1 MFWHGLPEA
10 FMWTSVMDK
19 MSLESHLTKSPRMEV
34 RSLQLSDPPSLCSEM
49 LGVAEEAFKSGNFE
63 LAAEIYGSQLD
74 ELPQPDRTLYLKKG
88 DALALAGRVA
98 DALASY
104 TRAAILRQLCPEELG
119 ILVESIA
126 QNIREKELKLPC
138 AKLKRDHV
146 HPNEQTQGT
155 ETRCP
160 KGIPQNP
167 EQPRASD
174 LFSCPLC
181 GLLLLDPFTL
191 TCGHSFCKRCFYDRK
206 SSECSSCNNRM
217 KSKAEGHEAPCTDL
231 KVNVVLG
238 NLLEKWFSMETKVR
252 RLSVEGDAL
261 WENNDLIGA
270 LEKFNTALELAP
282 RDSHL
287 TVQRAQLY
295 STMKNFKQA
304 LNDADTV
311 CRKQP
316 LWPKG
321 HYVKA
326 QALSGLGST
335 EESLKEFLYCV
346 ALNPEWRSV
355 KVEAQKLMCEMLFP
369 AFENVQ
375 ASFTAR
381 APAPY
386 NRLKP
391 VSLNGPN
398 SSLSVDEVSLP
409 GGSKDTAFRLTKATF
424 PKSDLFQMKKALDCP
439 NICDLSDDKAT
450 KTLGSVL
457 SCLPG
462 VGVKRKRAS
471 TSEDVHSIEL
481 PAKAFRNDAE
491 SQWEEPTSQIAV
503 RDIPKDLVDSSDFEC
518 SLCMRLFYEPVATP
532 CGHTFCLKCL
542 ERCLDH
548 NPHCPLCKE
557 NLSQY
562 LASRAYKKTFLTEEI
577 IIRYLP
583 EELSERKKL
592 YDEEIKEL
600 SNLNKDVP
608 IFVCTMAFPT
618 IPCPLH
624 VFEPRYRLMIR
635 RSMETGTK
643 QFGMCIA
650 DELKGFADYGCM
662 LQVRD
667 VKFFPDGRSVVD
679 TIGLRR
685 FKVLSHGQRDGYNTA
700 NIEYLEDKKVEGQ
713 EYEDLLLLH
722 NSVYDQALA
731 WFSSL
736 KDNLRAQILNH
747 FGSMP
752 NKDPDPQSNS
762 SGPAWCWWM
771 LAVLP
776 LENKAQLTILAMTS
790 LKDRLQAIRRVL
802 LFVTR
807 KRPR

>member
-1 MFWHGLPEA
+1 
-10 FMWTSVMDK
+10 
-19 MSLESHLTKSPRMEV
+19 MEV
-34 RSLQLSDPPSLCSEM
+34 RSLALSDPFSLDPPGLCSEM
-49 LGVAEEAFKSGNFE
+49 LGVAEEAFKAGNFE

-74 ELPQPDRTLYLKKG
+74 ELPQPDRSLCLKKG

-104 TRAAILRQLCPEELG
+104 TRAAMLRQLCPEELG

-138 AKLKRDHV
+138 AKMKSDPI
-146 HPNEQTQGT
+146 HPNEAHRAS
-155 ETRCP
+155 ETRTKSP
-160 KGIPQNP
+160 TPGPSLV
-167 EQPRASD
+167 SD

-181 GLLLLDPFTL
+181 GLLLLDPVTL
-191 TCGHSFCKRCFYDRK
+191 NCGHSFCKRCRK
-206 SSECSSCNNRM
+206 STECSCCNHRI
-217 KSKAEGHEAPCTDL
+217 KGKAEGYEAPCLDL

-238 NLLEKWFSMETKVR
+238 NLIEKWFGAETKVR
-252 RLSVEGDAL
+252 RLSVEGDIL

-282 RDSHL
+282 RDLLL

-295 STMKNFKQA
+295 SAMKNFKRA

-316 LWPKG
+316 LCSKG
-321 HYVKA
+321 RYVKA
-326 QALSGLGST
+326 QALSGLGRM
-335 EESLKEFLYCV
+335 EESLKEFLHCV
-346 ALNPEWRSV
+346 ALNPEWSSV
-355 KVEAQKLMCEMLFP
+355 KAEAQKLICEMLFP
-369 AFENVQ
+369 DFENVQ
-375 ASFTAR
+375 ASFTVR
-381 APAPY
+381 AQAPY
-386 NRLKP
+386 TRLKP
-391 VSLNGPN
+391 ISLNGPN
-398 SSLSVDEVSLP
+398 SSPSVDDVCLP
-409 GGSKDTAFRLTKATF
+409 GGSKDPVFRLTKA
-424 PKSDLFQMKKALDCP
+424 SFQMKNVLDCP
-439 NICDLSDDKAT
+439 DICDLSDDKT
-450 KTLGSVL
+450 TETLGSVL

-462 VGVKRKRAS
+462 VGIKRKRAS
-471 TSEDVHSIEL
+471 ASEDVHSIEL
-481 PAKAFRNDAE
+481 PAKAIRHDAE
-491 SQWEEPTSQIAV
+491 SPWKEPTSHSAGGE
-503 RDIPKDLVDSSDFEC
+503 IPKELVDASDFEC

-562 LASRAYKKTFLTEEI
+562 LASRAYNKTLLTEEL

-583 EELSERKKL
+583 EELNERKKL

-643 QFGMCIA
+643 QFGMCIS

-679 TIGLRR
+679 TIGLSR

-713 EYEDLLLLH
+713 EYEELLLLH

-752 NKDPDPQSNS
+752 NKDPDPQLNS

>member
-1 MFWHGLPEA
+1 
-10 FMWTSVMDK
+10 
-19 MSLESHLTKSPRMEV
+19 MEV
-34 RSLQLSDPPSLCSEM
+34 RALQPPEPFSLDPPGLCSEM
-49 LGVAEEAFKSGNFE
+49 LGVAEEAFKAGNFD

-74 ELPQPDRTLYLKKG
+74 ELPQPERSLYLKKG

-104 TRAAILRQLCPEELG
+104 TRAAMLRQLCPQELG

-126 QNIREKELKLPC
+126 HTIREKELKLPC
-138 AKLKRDHV
+138 AKMKSDAIPTKKEGKEPHC
-146 HPNEQTQGT
+146 
-155 ETRCP
+155 TRSTP
-160 KGIPQNP
+160 P
-167 EQPRASD
+167 EQPLGSD
-174 LFSCPLC
+174 LFSCPMC
-181 GLLLLDPFTL
+181 RLLLLDPVTL
-191 TCGHSFCKRCFYDRK
+191 TCGHCFCKKCLCDRE
-206 SSECSSCNNRM
+206 STECSCCSNRI
-217 KSKAEGHEAPCTDL
+217 KGKAEGHEAPGMDL

-238 NLLEKWFSMETKVR
+238 NLMEKWFGAETKVR
-252 RLSVEGDAL
+252 RLSAEGDAL
-261 WENNDLIGA
+261 WQNKDLVGA
-270 LEKFNTALELAP
+270 LEKYNAALELAP
-282 RDSHL
+282 RDPLL
-287 TVQRAQLY
+287 TMQRAQLY
-295 STMKNFKQA
+295 SAMKNFKQS
-304 LNDADTV
+304 LSDADTI

-316 LWPKG
+316 LWAKG
-321 HYVKA
+321 HCVKA
-326 QALSGLGST
+326 QALSGLGRM

-346 ALNPEWRSV
+346 SLNPEWSLV
-355 KVEAQKLMCEMLFP
+355 KAEAQKLMCEMLFP

-381 APAPY
+381 AATPY
-386 NRLKP
+386 TRLKP

-398 SSLSVDEVSLP
+398 SSHSVDDASLP
-409 GGSKDTAFRLTKATF
+409 GGSKDPAFRLTKASF
-424 PKSDLFQMKKALDCP
+424 SKLDMFQMKNVLDCP
-439 NICDLSDDKAT
+439 DICDLPDEKAT

-462 VGVKRKRAS
+462 VGLKRKRAS
-471 TSEDVHSIEL
+471 TSEDANSIEL
-481 PAKAFRNDAE
+481 PAKVIRNDAE
-491 SQWEEPTSQIAV
+491 SKWEEPTSPLAV
-503 RDIPKDLVDSSDFEC
+503 REIPKDLVDSSDFEC

-562 LASRAYKKTFLTEEI
+562 LASRAYKKTFLTEEL

-592 YDEEIKEL
+592 YDEEMKEL
-600 SNLNKDVP
+600 SNLSKDVP

-635 RSMETGTK
+635 RSIETGTK

-679 TIGLRR
+679 TIGLSR

-713 EYEDLLLLH
+713 EYEELLQLH

-736 KDNLRAQILNH
+736 KDNLRTQILNH

-752 NKDPDPQSNS
+752 SKDSDPQSNP

-802 LFVTR
+802 FFVTR

>member
-1 MFWHGLPEA
+1 MTIL
-10 FMWTSVMDK
+10 
-19 MSLESHLTKSPRMEV
+19 
-34 RSLQLSDPPSLCSEM
+34 
-49 LGVAEEAFKSGNFE
+49 
-63 LAAEIYGSQLD
+63 
-74 ELPQPDRTLYLKKG
+74 
-88 DALALAGRVA
+88 LAGSRW
-98 DALASY
+98 
-104 TRAAILRQLCPEELG
+104 QH
-119 ILVESIA
+119 
-126 QNIREKELKLPC
+126 C
-138 AKLKRDHV
+138 A
-146 HPNEQTQGT
+146 GY
-155 ETRCP
+155 
-160 KGIPQNP
+160 
-167 EQPRASD
+167 
-174 LFSCPLC
+174 
-181 GLLLLDPFTL
+181 
-191 TCGHSFCKRCFYDRK
+191 SFCSAQWFNVLQR
-206 SSECSSCNNRM
+206 
-217 KSKAEGHEAPCTDL
+217 AP
-231 KVNVVLG
+231 
-238 NLLEKWFSMETKVR
+238 
-252 RLSVEGDAL
+252 
-261 WENNDLIGA
+261 GA
-270 LEKFNTALELAP
+270 DTP
-282 RDSHL
+282 RDSLL

-295 STMKNFKQA
+295 SAMKNYKQA
-304 LNDADTV
+304 LSDAETV

-316 LWPKG
+316 LWAKG

-326 QALSGLGST
+326 QALSGMGRT
-335 EESLKEFLYCV
+335 EESLKEFLHCV
-346 ALNPEWRSV
+346 ALNPEWSSA
-355 KVEAQKLMCEMLFP
+355 KAEAQKIMCEMLFP

-386 NRLKP
+386 TRLKP
-391 VSLNGPN
+391 LTLN
-398 SSLSVDEVSLP
+398 SSNSSPSVDDVSLP
-409 GGSKDTAFRLTKATF
+409 GGSKDSAFRLTKASF
-424 PKSDLFQMKKALDCP
+424 PKSDPFQVKNVDCP
-439 NICDLSDDKAT
+439 DICERSDDKAT

-462 VGVKRKRAS
+462 VGVKRKHAS
-471 TSEDVHSIEL
+471 TSEDIHNIAL
-481 PAKAFRNDAE
+481 PAKVFRNDAE
-491 SQWEEPTSQIAV
+491 PQLEEPTSPLAV
-503 RDIPKDLVDSSDFEC
+503 RKIPKDLVDSSDFEC
-518 SLCMRLFYEPVATP
+518 SLCMRLFYEPAAPP

-562 LASRAYKKTFLTEEI
+562 LASRAYKKTFLTEEL

-592 YDEEIKEL
+592 YEEEMKEL

-635 RSMETGTK
+635 RSIETGTK

-679 TIGLRR
+679 TIGLSR

-713 EYEDLLLLH
+713 DYEELLLLH

-747 FGSMP
+747 FGPMP
-752 NKDPDPQSNS
+752 SKDPDLQSS
-762 SGPAWCWWM
+762 PSGPAWCWWM

-802 LFVTR
+802 FFVTR

>member
-1 MFWHGLPEA
+1 
-10 FMWTSVMDK
+10 
-19 MSLESHLTKSPRMEV
+19 MEV
-34 RSLQLSDPPSLCSEM
+34 RSLQLSAPFSPDPPGLCSEM
-49 LGVAEEAFKSGNFE
+49 LGVAEEAFKAGNFE
-63 LAAEIYGSQLD
+63 LAAEIWGSQLD
-74 ELPQPDRTLYLKKG
+74 ELPQPERSLYLKKG
-88 DALALAGRVA
+88 DALALAGRVT
-98 DALASY
+98 DALTSY
-104 TRAAILRQLCPEELG
+104 TRAAMLQRLCPEELG

-126 QNIREKELKLPC
+126 HNIREKELKLPC
-138 AKLKRDHV
+138 AKLKSDNTRTKVEDQGSTKSIA
-146 HPNEQTQGT
+146 PNPGQCQG
-155 ETRCP
+155 
-160 KGIPQNP
+160 
-167 EQPRASD
+167 AD
-174 LFSCPLC
+174 LFCCPVC
-181 GLLLLDPFTL
+181 RLLLLDPVTL
-191 TCGHSFCKRCFYDRK
+191 NCGHSFCKRCLCGRK
-206 SSECSSCNNRM
+206 STECSCCKNRI
-217 KSKAEGHEAPCTDL
+217 KSKAEGYEAPCLDF

-238 NLLEKWFSMETKVR
+238 NLMEKWFSAETRVR
-252 RLSVEGDAL
+252 RLSAEGDAL
-261 WENNDLIGA
+261 WGNNDLIGA
-270 LEKFNTALELAP
+270 LEKLNTAVELAP
-282 RDSHL
+282 RDPLL

-295 STMKNFKQA
+295 SAMKNFNQS

-326 QALSGLGST
+326 QALSGLGRT
-335 EESLKEFLYCV
+335 EESLKEFLHCI
-346 ALNPEWRSV
+346 ALNPEWSSV
-355 KVEAQKLMCEMLFP
+355 KAEAQKLMCEMLFP

-375 ASFTAR
+375 ASFTAC

-386 NRLKP
+386 TRLKP
-391 VSLNGPN
+391 VSLNAPY
-398 SSLSVDEVSLP
+398 SSPSAEDVSLP
-409 GGSKDTAFRLTKATF
+409 GGSEEPAFRLTKAPI
-424 PKSDLFQMKKALDCP
+424 PKSDLFQMKNVLDWP
-439 NICDLSDDKAT
+439 DTCDLPDDRQT

-462 VGVKRKRAS
+462 VGLKRKRAG
-471 TSEDVHSIEL
+471 TSDDVHSIEL
-481 PAKAFRNDAE
+481 PAKVIRNYAE
-491 SQWEEPTSQIAV
+491 SQWEEPTSHLAV
-503 RDIPKDLVDSSDFEC
+503 REIPKDLVDSSDFEC

-557 NLSQY
+557 NLSLY
-562 LASRAYKKTFLTEEI
+562 LASRAYKKTFLTEELI
-577 IIRYLP
+577 VRYLP
-583 EELSERKKL
+583 EELNERKKL
-592 YDEEIKEL
+592 YEEEMKEL

-650 DELKGFADYGCM
+650 DELKGFADFGCM

-679 TIGLRR
+679 TIGLSR

-713 EYEDLLLLH
+713 EYEELLLLH
-722 NSVYDQALA
+722 NSVYDQALS

-752 NKDPDPQSNS
+752 SKDPDPQSNS

-807 KRPR
+807 RRPR

>member
-1 MFWHGLPEA
+1 
-10 FMWTSVMDK
+10 
-19 MSLESHLTKSPRMEV
+19 MEV
-34 RSLQLSDPPSLCSEM
+34 RSLQLSDPPGLCSEM
-49 LGVAEEAFKSGNFE
+49 LEVAEEAFKAGNFE
-63 LAAEIYGSQLD
+63 LAAEIYGSQME
-74 ELPQPDRTLYLKKG
+74 ELPQPERTLYLKKG

-98 DALASY
+98 DALTSY
-104 TRAAILRQLCPEELG
+104 TRAAMLHQLCPEELG

-138 AKLKRDHV
+138 AKTKSGNV
-146 HPNEQTQGT
+146 FTNEEYQGT
-155 ETRCP
+155 DSYCT
-160 KGIPQNP
+160 KGIPPNP
-167 EQPRASD
+167 EHPLASD

-181 GLLLLDPFTL
+181 RLLLLDPVTL
-191 TCGHSFCKRCFYDRK
+191 NCGHSFCKKCLCDRK
-206 SSECSSCNNRM
+206 LTECSCCNSRI
-217 KSKAEGHEAPCTDL
+217 KSKAEGYEVPGMDL

-238 NLLEKWFSMETKVR
+238 NLTEKWFDVETKVR
-252 RLSVEGDAL
+252 RMSAEGDTL
-261 WENNDLIGA
+261 WENKDLLGA
-270 LEKFNTALELAP
+270 LEKYNTALELAP
-282 RDSHL
+282 RDSLL

-295 STMKNFKQA
+295 SAMKNFKQA
-304 LNDADTV
+304 LNDADTI

-321 HYVKA
+321 HYAKA
-326 QALSGLGST
+326 LALSGLGRM
-335 EESLKEFLYCV
+335 EESLKEFLHCI
-346 ALNPEWRSV
+346 ALNPDWSSV

-386 NRLKP
+386 TRLKP
-391 VSLNGPN
+391 ISLNGP
-398 SSLSVDEVSLP
+398 SCSPTIDDVALP
-409 GGSKDTAFRLTKATF
+409 GGSKDPTFRLTKASF
-424 PKSDLFQMKKALDCP
+424 PKSDLFQMKNILDCP
-439 NICDLSDDKAT
+439 DICDLPDDKAT
-450 KTLGSVL
+450 KTLGIVL

-471 TSEDVHSIEL
+471 SSEDVHSFDL
-481 PAKAFRNDAE
+481 PAKVIRNDAE
-491 SQWEEPTSQIAV
+491 SQWEEPTSQLAV
-503 RDIPKDLVDSSDFEC
+503 REIPKHLVDSSDFEC

-562 LASRAYKKTFLTEEI
+562 LASRAYKKTFLTEEL

-600 SNLNKDVP
+600 SNLSKDVP

-679 TIGLRR
+679 TIGMSR

-713 EYEDLLLLH
+713 EYEELLHLH

-752 NKDPDPQSNS
+752 SKDSDPQSNS

-790 LKDRLQAIRRVL
+790 LKDRLQALRRVL

>member
-1 MFWHGLPEA
+1 
-10 FMWTSVMDK
+10 
-19 MSLESHLTKSPRMEV
+19 MEV
-34 RSLQLSDPPSLCSEM
+34 RTLQRSDVLSLDLPGICSEM
-49 LGVAEEAFKSGNFE
+49 LGVAEEAFKAGNFE

-74 ELPQPDRTLYLKKG
+74 ELPQPERCLYLKKG

-98 DALASY
+98 EALDSY
-104 TRAAILRQLCPEELG
+104 TKAAMLGQLCPDELG
-119 ILVESIA
+119 VLVESIVK
-126 QNIREKELKLPC
+126 NIREKELKLPF
-138 AKLKRDHV
+138 AKTKGDLSHSSG
-146 HPNEQTQGT
+146 QCQGAQAPCSVRT
-155 ETRCP
+155 PENP
-160 KGIPQNP
+160 KPSHEI
-167 EQPRASD
+167 D
-174 LFSCPLC
+174 LFTCPLC
-181 GLLLLDPFTL
+181 QLLLLDPVSL
-191 TCGHSFCKRCFYDRK
+191 ICGHTFCKICLCEKRPPQCNYCNDRAQ
-206 SSECSSCNNRM
+206 
-217 KSKAEGHEAPCTDL
+217 SKVEGHEAPCMDL

-238 NLLEKWFSMETKVR
+238 NLLDKWLCEETKVR
-252 RLSVEGDAL
+252 RLSVEGNCLQQDSNFL
-261 WENNDLIGA
+261 DA

-282 RDSHL
+282 NDSL
-287 TVQRAQLY
+287 LKVQRAELY
-295 STMKNFKQA
+295 SAMKNFKQA
-304 LNDADTV
+304 FNDADGV

-326 QALSGLGST
+326 QALTGLGRM

-346 ALNPEWRSV
+346 ALNPEWSSV
-355 KVEAQKLMCEMLFP
+355 KTEAQKLMCEMLFP

-375 ASFTAR
+375 ASFSAR
-381 APAPY
+381 APTPY
-386 NRLKP
+386 TRLKP
-391 VSLNGPN
+391 VFL
-398 SSLSVDEVSLP
+398 SSSNYPSMEDVPLP
-409 GGSKDTAFRLTKATF
+409 GGSKDSVFRLTKASF
-424 PKSDLFQMKKALDCP
+424 PKSEEFPIKDFTDGPK
-439 NICDLSDDKAT
+439 ISDLSEEKVA
-450 KTLGSVL
+450 KSLESVL
-457 SCLPG
+457 SCLPE
-462 VGVKRKRAS
+462 VGLKRKRVSAS
-471 TSEDVHSIEL
+471 ENNEL
-481 PAKAFRNDAE
+481 PAKAIKIDVE
-491 SQWEEPTSQIAV
+491 SQWEESASQSQLRAISMN
-503 RDIPKDLVDSSDFEC
+503 LVDASDFEC
-518 SLCMRLFYEPVATP
+518 SLCMRIFYEPVATP

-562 LASRAYKKTFLTEEI
+562 LASRAYKKTLLTEELI
-577 IIRYLP
+577 TRYLP
-583 EELSERKKL
+583 EELTERKKL

-679 TIGLRR
+679 TIGLSR

-713 EYEDLLLLH
+713 EYEELLLLH
-722 NSVYDQALA
+722 NAVYDQAFS

-736 KDNLRAQILNH
+736 KDNLKAQILNH

-752 NKDPDPQSNS
+752 SKESNPQTS
-762 SGPAWCWWM
+762 SCGPAWCWWM

-790 LKDRLQAIRRVL
+790 LKDRLHAIRRVL
-802 LFVTR
+802 LFVTH